1 MYHIPGVLSPQ
12 DVARFREQLEQAEWV
27 DGRVTTG
34 AQGAQVKNNQQVD
47 TRSTLYAA
55 LQNEVLNAVNQHAL
69 FFAAALPRTLS
80 TTLFNRYQNNET
92 FGQHRVKLP
101 AGDLVLYPSSSLH
114 CVTPVTR
121 GVRVASFMWIQS
133 MIRDDKKRAMLFELD
148 NNIQSLKSR
157 YGESEEI
164 LSLLNLYHNLLRE
177 WSEI

>member
-80 TTLFNRYQNNET
+80 TPLFNRYQNNET
-92 FGQHRVKLP
+92 YG
-101 AGDLVLYPSSSLH
+101 
-114 CVTPVTR
+114 
-121 GVRVASFMWIQS
+121 FMWMAQYAAIYKTAGCALTFLP
-133 MIRDDKKRAMLFELD
+133 RCF
-148 NNIQSLKSR
+148 
-157 YGESEEI
+157 
-164 LSLLNLYHNLLRE
+164 
-177 WSEI
+177 

>member
-80 TTLFNRYQNNET
+80 TPLFNRYQNNET
-92 FGQHRVKLP
+92 YGFHVDG
-101 AGDLVLYPSSSLH
+101 A
-114 CVTPVTR
+114 
-121 GVRVASFMWIQS
+121 VRS
-133 MIRDDKKRAMLFELD
+133 
-148 NNIQSLKSR
+148 
-157 YGESEEI
+157 
-164 LSLLNLYHNLLRE
+164 LSLIHI
-177 WSEI
+177 SEPTRH